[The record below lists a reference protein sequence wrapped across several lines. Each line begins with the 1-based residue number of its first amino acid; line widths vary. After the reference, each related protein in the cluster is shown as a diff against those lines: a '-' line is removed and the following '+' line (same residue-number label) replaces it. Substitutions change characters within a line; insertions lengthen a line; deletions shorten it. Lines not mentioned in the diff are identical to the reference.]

1 MFNMVEEAAA
11 TIVVLLPGLWMPAW
25 VMLYLQRQLERAG
38 FRCVRFGYR
47 SARSPLAQNAAR
59 LAAFV
64 QRLGE
69 ARVHLVG
76 HSLGGVLAL
85 HATSAY
91 GLRNVQRIVL
101 IGSPWRDSYVARKL
115 LRYAIGRWM
124 LGKTVPDW
132 LHCEKAAVPPGA
144 EVGVL
149 AGTLEAGLGMV
160 VAPELRGPHDGVIRA
175 DETPVAGMASY
186 AEARVSHAGM
196 LVSRTV
202 GQLVGRFL
210 AQGRFEA
217 AGEPS
222 AVPADEAL
230 AYRAGREP

>member
-1 MFNMVEEAAA
+1 MVEEAAES
-11 TIVVLLPGLWMPAW
+11 IVILLPGLWMPGW

-47 SARSPLAQNAAR
+47 SARAPLAENAAR

-64 QRLGE
+64 QRLGG
-69 ARVHLVG
+69 ARVHMVG

-85 HATSAY
+85 HTTQAY

-101 IGSPWRDSYVARKL
+101 VGSPWRDSFVARKL
-115 LRYAIGRWM
+115 LRHAFGRWM

-132 LHCEKAAVPPGA
+132 LQCEKPAAPAGTQ
-144 EVGVL
+144 VGVL
-149 AGTLEAGLGMV
+149 AGTLAAGLGMM
-160 VAPELRGPHDGVIRA
+160 VARGLRAPHDGVIGA
-175 DETPVAGMASY
+175 AETPVTGMASY

-202 GQLVGRFL
+202 GALVGRFL
-210 AQGRFEA
+210 AHGRFEA
-217 AGEPS
+217 AGEPA
-222 AVPADEAL
+222 AVPADPL
-230 AYRAGREP
+230 AYRASREH